1 MKKNALNLF
10 FYNEWNHF
18 NAYSLDTLI
27 FLPLSLTTKVK
38 STFCMSLLAGL
49 EVISKYNS
57 PPSCWGVI
65 IAHQK
70 FNFGPFFV

>member
-10 FYNEWNHF
+10 CYNEWNHF
-18 NAYSLDTLI
+18 NTYSLDTLI
-27 FLPLSLTTKVK
+27 EK

-70 FNFGPFFV
+70 F